1 MCQTVIMKEWWL
13 KGKLIIGLAKSMQ
26 ILLLCN
32 IISSSFFL
40 SEHNFYLKKYK
51 ENKRHCLRI
60 VFIFID
66 LQLSSLHTPRCVIIN
81 VSDFLFYVSV
91 KVKSNLMKCES
102 IFISLVKQRQLFI
115 LIMESIFCGI
125 LLFIVCMFLYF
136 ESFLFQ
142 LSLF

>member
-1 MCQTVIMKEWWL
+1 M
-13 KGKLIIGLAKSMQ
+13 IIRLAKSMQ
-26 ILLLCN
+26 ILSLCN
-32 IISSSFFL
+32 IISPFFL
-40 SEHNFYLKKYK
+40 SEHNFYIKKYR

-66 LQLSSLHTPRCVIIN
+66 LQLSSLHTPRCVIMN

-136 ESFLFQ
+136 ESFLFKF
-142 LSLF
+142 SLF

>member
-1 MCQTVIMKEWWL
+1 
-13 KGKLIIGLAKSMQ
+13 MQ
-26 ILLLCN
+26 
-32 IISSSFFL
+32 
-40 SEHNFYLKKYK
+40 KKYR
-51 ENKRHCLRI
+51 ENKRHCMRI

-115 LIMESIFCGI
+115 PIMESIFCGI
-125 LLFIVCMFLYF
+125 LIFIVCMFLYF

-142 LSLF
+142 LSLFLHISCYIYILFLCIDSGHTTTSVPTAR

>member
-1 MCQTVIMKEWWL
+1 M
-13 KGKLIIGLAKSMQ
+13 IIRLAKSMQ
-26 ILLLCN
+26 ILSLCN
-32 IISSSFFL
+32 IISPFFL
-40 SEHNFYLKKYK
+40 SEHNFYIKKYR

-81 VSDFLFYVSV
+81 VSDFLCYVSV

-102 IFISLVKQRQLFI
+102 IFTSLVKQRQLFI

-125 LLFIVCMFLYF
+125 LIFIVCLFLYF
-136 ESFLFQ
+136 ESFLFK

>member
-1 MCQTVIMKEWWL
+1 M
-13 KGKLIIGLAKSMQ
+13 IIRLAKIMQ
-26 ILLLCN
+26 ILSLCN
-32 IISSSFFL
+32 IISPFFL
-40 SEHNFYLKKYK
+40 SEHNFYIKKYR

-102 IFISLVKQRQLFI
+102 IFTSLVKQRQLFI

-125 LLFIVCMFLYF
+125 SIFIVCLFLYF
-136 ESFLFQ
+136 EFFLFK

>member
-1 MCQTVIMKEWWL
+1 MVV
-13 KGKLIIGLAKSMQ
+13 KGKIDNQISEARISKSFLCV
-26 ILLLCN
+26 IWYLL
-32 IISSSFFL
+32 SFFL
-40 SEHNFYLKKYK
+40 SEHNFYAKKYR

-125 LLFIVCMFLYF
+125 LIFIVCLFLYF
-136 ESFLFQ
+136 EFFLFK